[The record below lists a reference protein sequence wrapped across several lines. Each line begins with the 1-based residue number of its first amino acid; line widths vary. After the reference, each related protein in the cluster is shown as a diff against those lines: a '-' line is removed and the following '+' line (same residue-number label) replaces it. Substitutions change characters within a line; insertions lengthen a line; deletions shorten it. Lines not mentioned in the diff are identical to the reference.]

1 MFKEEILRIANRMT
15 YDELWSCH
23 PNDILQM
30 GAALSESDIE
40 FAKWE
45 IIKSRTI
52 LLTGL
57 IIAKSF

>member
-1 MFKEEILRIANRMT
+1 MT

-45 IIKSRTI
+45 IIKLRVSLI
-52 LLTGL
+52 TGL
-57 IIAKSF
+57 LIAKSL